1 MEERRPLVV
10 LLGDSLLM
18 DGVAV
23 SLADWQLWRMIRLDI
38 DALDIGECIGE
49 CMASLDPE
57 LIVFELDSPWSSS
70 ILSLI
75 KDQPGTLLI
84 GLDLPCSRAIVL
96 HSHQHLTQTMAD
108 LCQVVQAEANEKARL
123 LKGGGFTGPNGTMG
137 VCGTQD

>member
-1 MEERRPLVV
+1 MEKRPLVV

-23 SLADWQLWRMIRLDI
+23 SLADRQLWGMIRLDI

-49 CMASLDPE
+49 CMESLNAD

-75 KDQPGTLLI
+75 KEQPGILLI
-84 GLDLPCSRAIVL
+84 GLDLSRSRAIVL
-96 HSHQHLTQTMAD
+96 NSHQHLTQSMND
-108 LCQVVQAEANEKARL
+108 LCQVVQAEANEKART
-123 LKGGGFTGPNGTMG
+123 LKGGGFTGRNGTTG
-137 VCGTQD
+137 VRGTRD